1 MVIIGNAARMC
12 LPCRRRTSSTRSSG
26 SLKALVYPISKSL
39 TMASISIKRRKAVR
53 YRNRSSIPYRYR

>member
-26 SLKALVYPISKSL
+26 SLKALYSISKNL
-39 TMASISIKRRKAVR
+39 TMATISTKRRKAVR

>member
-1 MVIIGNAARMC
+1 MVIIGNTARMC

-26 SLKALVYPISKSL
+26 SFTPLYSISKSL
-39 TMASISIKRRKAVR
+39 AMTTISIKRRKAVR